1 MLDILSQL
9 SLPNLLVLSLLIN
22 VVLFLCSITL
32 YTLVSKFSK
41 QAQIQTTNQIITKGD
56 IVLSI
61 VVLVCN
67 AAVFIFGEW
76 LWELDIIKVA
86 EDGLLSSILLQ
97 IIVLIAAMDL
107 LMYVFHRI
115 AHLPIFY
122 NQVHGKHHE
131 HTSVNALSLFVL
143 HPIEAIGFGLL
154 FIVVLTLYSFN
165 VWAIT
170 VYLVVNLI
178 WGTIGHLN
186 QGILKDNKVKKW
198 ISKVFCLSLFH
209 NRHHQYPNC
218 NYGFYTLFWDK
229 LFNTYR
235 IEK

>member
-1 MLDILSQL
+1 MLEILAQL
-9 SLPNLLVLSLLIN
+9 SLLNLIVLSLLIN
-22 VVLFLCSITL
+22 IVLFFCSMAL
-32 YTLVSKFSK
+32 YTVVSKFSK
-41 QAQIQTTNQIITKGD
+41 QALIQENYQSITKSD
-56 IVLSI
+56 IGLSLI
-61 VVLVCN
+61 VLVCN
-67 AAVFIFGEW
+67 SAVFVLGET
-76 LWELDIIKVA
+76 LWEIDIIKVEA
-86 EDGLLSSILLQ
+86 AGSFSTVLFQ
-97 IIVLIAAMDL
+97 VIVLILAMDF

-115 AHLPIFY
+115 AHLPILY
-122 NQVHGKHHE
+122 TWVHGKHHE
-131 HTSVNALSLFVL
+131 HTSVNSLSLFVL

-154 FIVVLTLYSFN
+154 FIVVLMLYSFN

-170 VYLVVNLI
+170 VYLIVNLI

-186 QGILKDNKVKKW
+186 QGIFKENGVKKW

-235 IEK
+235 VEN